1 MAADATPPQPR
12 LGELGTAALAGWLRG
27 PGVWLNL
34 GVFTVHVRSSS
45 QDFAD
50 QLRQTYPAFPLSVA
64 GSWADVH
71 VDIRPASGL
80 RRWVRPQVVFWCDG
94 TAPFEPFP
102 ADSALPLFEWGCNWV
117 IGQRANHLLLLHA
130 GAVERDG
137 LALVMPAVP
146 GSGKSTLTAALA
158 MRGWRLLSDEF
169 GAYDPQSDRF
179 CPLLKPVA
187 LKNRSIDVIR
197 QFAPDAVLG
206 PVFAKTRK
214 GDVAHLASPPQAVA
228 ARGRTAAPGAFLL
241 PKWEAGA
248 ALRLEPLV
256 ENRLFPAL
264 AFNAFNYALLGR
276 LGFESAIGLVRRCPG
291 WQLVYSDLH
300 EAVAAIDR
308 LWPGVQ
314 AHHADRRQRAG

>member
-1 MAADATPPQPR
+1 MDLQAAPPRPTI
-12 LGELGTAALAGWLRG
+12 GELSTPQLAARLADTGIRLD
-27 PGVWLNL
+27 L
-34 GVFTVHVRSSS
+34 GVFAVRVRSRCSE
-45 QDFAD
+45 FAY
-50 QLRQTYPAFPLSVA
+50 QLARTYPAFPLTQSDD
-64 GSWADVH
+64 WADLH
-71 VDIRPASGL
+71 IDIRPSDGL
-80 RRWVRPQVVFWCDG
+80 RRWVRRQVTFWCDG
-94 TAPFEPFP
+94 SAPFEPFP
-102 ADSALPLFEWGCNWV
+102 AESALPLFEWGCNWV

-169 GAYDPQSDRF
+169 GAYDPVADCF

-197 QFAPDAVLG
+197 EFAPDAVLG

-214 GDVAHLASPPQAVA
+214 GDVAHLASPPQAVI

-241 PKWEAGA
+241 PKWQAGA

-264 AFNAFNYALLGR
+264 AFNAFNYGLLGR
-276 LGFESAIGLVRRCPG
+276 VGFDAAVGLVRRCPG
-291 WQLVYSDLH
+291 WQLVYSDLD
-300 EAVAAIDR
+300 EAVTAIDR
-308 LWPGVQ
+308 LWHGVR
-314 AHHADRRQRAG
+314 AHHAIRQPDAD